1 MNIYKRRECYEL
13 DVDQF
18 IVGSLY
24 ILKTKRNKH
33 IVCCIKSSEKSVD
46 FIIIETLEGYASY
59 KGVHLEV
66 NDYDPDLE
74 INKVLLEENSVGQ
87 ICLREEKDLL
97 SDLADKLYQRGAVR
111 DDCEA

>member
-1 MNIYKRRECYEL
+1 MNIYKRREYYEL

-18 IVGSLY
+18 IIGSLY
-24 ILKTKRNKH
+24 MLTTKRNKH
-33 IVCCIKSSEKSVD
+33 LVCCTKSCEKSVD

-66 NDYDPDLE
+66 NDYDPEIE

-87 ICLREEKDLL
+87 IYLREEKELL
-97 SDLADKLYQRGAVR
+97 KDLADKLYQRGVVT
-111 DDCEA
+111 DDSEA

>member
-1 MNIYKRRECYEL
+1 MNIYKRKEYYML
-13 DVDQF
+13 DVSQF
-18 IVGSLY
+18 NEGSLY
-24 ILKTKRNKH
+24 ILKSNRNKH
-33 IVCCIKSSEKSVD
+33 IVCCIKVSDKSVD

-66 NDYDPDLE
+66 NEYDPDIE
-74 INKVLLEENSVGQ
+74 INRVLLEENSVGQ

-97 SDLADKLYQRGAVR
+97 KDLADKLYQRGAVR